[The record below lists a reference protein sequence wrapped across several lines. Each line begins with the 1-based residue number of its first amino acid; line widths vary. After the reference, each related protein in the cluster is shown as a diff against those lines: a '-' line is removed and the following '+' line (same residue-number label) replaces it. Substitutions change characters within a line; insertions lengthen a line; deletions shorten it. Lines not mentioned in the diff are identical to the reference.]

1 MNLLLPMIYDTIT
14 VNDVL
19 DESFF
24 QENPDQ
30 SISLVIKEELF
41 DINLDSLV
49 MLPDTL
55 FSFGVNLSFLPNPI
69 QLQPGDTVIQNHFFL
84 PIDIQSSNA
93 SQLIL
98 EKAILRQGNIVFDA
112 LNVSS
117 TDLQVV
123 LGIEGASH
131 PETGSFFATEK
142 VANNEPFEKGYNI
155 TDYHLDMTGPDGDTV
170 NMFNY
175 YVALIIHPDEP
186 GEVTIY
192 PEDSVALNVYFQDI
206 IVDYARGYFGNDTY
220 SYGPEI
226 YPIDLFDG
234 IDVKSVAVEDAEVYF
249 NIKNTY
255 GADVNFYIESIKA
268 INSESGKQ
276 AELESPLLE
285 EPLYVARAEEMTE
298 ETGDIQPHLVQFDF
312 SDSNF
317 PDLLSIEPDQISYQ
331 LKVEAN
337 VTGDS
342 TVYDNFFYYDYPV
355 SVELEARV
363 NGGIRLDSLFQSY
376 RQEWNGEQLDIEN
389 VISGDIKLVF
399 TNAFP
404 FDFSMNLYFEDQDTV
419 VIDTLIFKEQIAA
432 GIIGSDEFVSEAQE
446 TRISIPLDDR
456 LKESFKKAKF
466 YNYELYIN
474 SANGNPIKMHKNDYM
489 RFKVVGDFKFLFQ
502 QN

>member
-1 MNLLLPMIYDTIT
+1 MDLLLPLIYDTIT

-19 DESFF
+19 DKSYF

-30 SISLVIKEELF
+30 SISLVLKEELF
-41 DINLDSLV
+41 NVNLDSLV

-55 FSFGVNLSFLPNPI
+55 FSFGVSLSFLPNPI
-69 QLQPGDTVIQNHFFL
+69 QLQPGDTVIRNNFFL

-142 VANNEPFEKGYNI
+142 VVKNEPFEKGYDI
-155 TDYHLDMTGPDGDTV
+155 TDYELDMTGPNGDTV

-175 YVALIIHPDEP
+175 FVAIIISPDEP
-186 GEVTIY
+186 EEVTIY
-192 PEDSVALNVYFQDI
+192 PQDSVALNVYFQDI

-226 YPIDLFDG
+226 YPIDLFEG

-255 GADVNFYIESIKA
+255 GADVNFYIESISA
-268 INSESGKQ
+268 RNGVSGEEV
-276 AELESPLLE
+276 ELQSPLLD
-285 EPLYVARAEEMTE
+285 EPLYVDRAEEIVQE
-298 ETGDIQPHLVQFDF
+298 SGEIETHLVQFDF
-312 SDSNF
+312 TDSNF

-342 TVYDNFFYYDYPV
+342 TVYNNFFYYDYPV

-363 NGGIRLDSLFQSY
+363 NGGITLDSLFQSY
-376 RQEWNGEQLDIEN
+376 RQEWKGDQVDIES
-389 VISGDIKLVF
+389 VISGDMNLVF

-404 FDFSMNLYFEDQDTV
+404 FDFSMNLYFEDQDTI
-419 VIDTLIFKEQIAA
+419 VIDTLIFKEKIAA
-432 GIIGSDEFVSEAQE
+432 GIMGLDEFVSEAQE
-446 TRISIPLDDR
+446 TRISIPLDDP

-466 YNYELYIN
+466 YKYELYIN